1 LKRHNHKMIAVLVLL
16 MGAGLTAVTVR
27 HNRNR
32 AERERELPVLA
43 DIPSSIEID
52 PEAGKVLRSYRITGM
67 CCESCTRKLHA
78 RMSTVE
84 GVDKCAVDLVEE
96 RLSVIVSQGVAA
108 ERLLSTL
115 SFDKYSAVELP

>member
-1 LKRHNHKMIAVLVLL
+1 MTAAFVLL
-16 MGAGLTAVTVR
+16 MGVGLAAVTIR

-32 AERERELPVLA
+32 AERERELPALA
-43 DIPSSIEID
+43 DIPSSIEAV
-52 PEAGKVLRSYRITGM
+52 PEAGDVLRSYRITGM

-78 RMSTVE
+78 RISSLE
-84 GVDKCAVDLVEE
+84 GVDKCAVDLMEE
-96 RLSVIVSQGVAA
+96 RLSVIVSREVAA

>member
-1 LKRHNHKMIAVLVLL
+1 MKRHNHKMTAGLVLL
-16 MGAGLTAVTVR
+16 MGVGLAAVTIR
-27 HNRNR
+27 HNQNR

-43 DIPSSIEID
+43 DIPSTIESA
-52 PEAGKVLRSYRITGM
+52 PEAGEVLRSYRITGM

-78 RMSTVE
+78 RMSDLK
-84 GVDKCAVDLVEE
+84 GVKRCAVDLREE
-96 RLSVIVSQGVAA
+96 RLSVMVSQEVAA